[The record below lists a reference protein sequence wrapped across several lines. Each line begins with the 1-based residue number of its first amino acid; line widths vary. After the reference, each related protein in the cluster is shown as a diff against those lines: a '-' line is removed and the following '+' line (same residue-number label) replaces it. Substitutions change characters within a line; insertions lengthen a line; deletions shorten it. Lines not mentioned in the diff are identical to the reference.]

1 MVESALRHFWR
12 RSREVARTLDDLAQ
26 LSGVSRATVSRVI
39 NGGSVS
45 PETRQKVLDV
55 LETTTYRPNLAARN
69 LASGKSGV
77 VGVVMHVAAQLTVSD
92 NYFAGLL
99 TGICDSLTEQA
110 AGMMLWLGNR
120 TKEETL
126 DQILSMGM
134 LDGIIVTA
142 DTIDDPL
149 VDGLRS
155 SGVPSV
161 LIGHRRADSDASY
174 VDIDSESA
182 AESITDHLVG
192 LGRKRIGHIT
202 GRPDS
207 VSGRDRTTGYER
219 SLRRAGL
226 QVTGLIAEGDYTAE
240 GGYKAAV
247 QLIETGVDAIFC
259 ASDNTALGALDA
271 IRNASLRVPED
282 IALAGFDD
290 LKFAAELD
298 PPLTT
303 IRQDIQGI
311 GQAAA
316 QNLVRLLGNP
326 EGGPRRILLP
336 TEMVIRQSTVGGSLQ

>member
-1 MVESALRHFWR
+1 M
-12 RSREVARTLDDLAQ
+12 ARTLDDLAE

-77 VGVVMHVAAQLTVSD
+77 VGVVMHVAAQLTFTD

-120 TKEETL
+120 TKEQTL

-155 SGVPSV
+155 SGVPTV
-161 LIGHRRADSDASY
+161 LVGHRRADNDASY
-174 VDIDSESA
+174 VDIDNEPSA
-182 AESITDHLVG
+182 EAITDHLVG
-192 LGRKRIGHIT
+192 LGRTRIGHIT
-202 GRPDS
+202 GRHDS
-207 VSGRDRTTGYER
+207 VSGRDRKTGYKR

-226 QVTGLIAEGDYTAE
+226 SIEGLIIEGDYTAD
-240 GGYKAAV
+240 GGYKAATK
-247 QLIETGVDAIFC
+247 LIEAKVDAIFC
-259 ASDNTALGALDA
+259 ASDNTAAGALDA
-271 IRNASLRVPED
+271 IRNAGLRVPED

-290 LKFAAELD
+290 LALASQLD

-303 IRQDIQGI
+303 MRQGI
-311 GQAAA
+311 EEIGHEAART
-316 QNLVRLLGNP
+316 LVRLLENP
-326 EGGPRRILLP
+326 EQGPRRVLLP
-336 TEMVIRQSTVGGSLQ
+336 TELVIRQSTVGGLSG

>member
-1 MVESALRHFWR
+1 M
-12 RSREVARTLDDLAQ
+12 ARTLDDLAE

-77 VGVVMHVAAQLTVSD
+77 VGVVMHVAAQLTFSD

-99 TGICDSLTEQA
+99 TGICDSLTESA

-161 LIGHRRADSDASY
+161 LIGHRRADNDASY
-174 VDIDSESA
+174 IDIDNEAA
-182 AESITDHLVG
+182 AEAIVDHLIG
-192 LGRKRIGHIT
+192 LGRKRIAHIT
-202 GRPDS
+202 GRRDS
-207 VSGRDRTTGYER
+207 VSGRDRKTGYR
-219 SLRRAGL
+219 RALRRANL
-226 QVTGLIAEGDYTAE
+226 PTDGLIIEGDYTAE
-240 GGYKAAV
+240 GGYKAATK
-247 QLIETGVDAIFC
+247 LIEAKVDAIFC
-259 ASDNTALGALDA
+259 ASDNTAVGALDA
-271 IRNASLRVPED
+271 IRNAGLRVPED

-290 LKFAAELD
+290 LAFASELA

-303 IRQDIQGI
+303 MRQDIQGI
-311 GQAAA
+311 GQEAAR
-316 QNLVRLLGNP
+316 NLLTLLDRP
-326 EGGPRRILLP
+326 EDGPRRVLLP
-336 TEMVIRQSTVGGSLQ
+336 TELVIRQSTVGGLSG